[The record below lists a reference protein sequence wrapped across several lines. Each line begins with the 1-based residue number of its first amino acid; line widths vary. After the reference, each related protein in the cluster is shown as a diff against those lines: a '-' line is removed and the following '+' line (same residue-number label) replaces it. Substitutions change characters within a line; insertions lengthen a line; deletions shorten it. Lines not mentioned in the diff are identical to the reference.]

1 MCGTYRH
8 IGDGASALRVVEAV
22 GAVWWRVVC
31 EPAVHSCGLVVRDG
45 KDVAKASARVNDCFA
60 GFFGLCASG
69 EGFGD
74 VCVVFDLEVGLEN
87 DRK

>member
-1 MCGTYRH
+1 
-8 IGDGASALRVVEAV
+8 
-22 GAVWWRVVC
+22 
-31 EPAVHSCGLVVRDG
+31 LVVRDG

-74 VCVVFDLEVGLEN
+74 VCVVFDLEAGLEN